1 VTKDAYYRIGI
12 FILALCAITWMLLSN
27 SWGAEAKGR
36 SSLGNFAGRLVD
48 RDRDSYP
55 SSVVCNDRNAPIK
68 GEVLSSEIYRMV
80 LGTKGVA
87 II

>member
-1 VTKDAYYRIGI
+1 
-12 FILALCAITWMLLSN
+12 MLLSN

-36 SSLGNFAGRLVD
+36 SNLGNFAGRLVD
-48 RDRDSYP
+48 RDRDGYL

-80 LGTKGVA
+80 LDTKGVA